1 MQGLVPT
8 IFLMIFIS
16 IASPSSCAI
25 TQVFDVVRY
34 GAFGNGKTDDS
45 QAFLRAWS
53 DVCKASRARG
63 IPTLVIPRGKVF
75 LLKPV
80 TFLGPCNSNIVIVLV
95 EGTIIAPQNTQEW
108 KDKSKWIQFSNIDG
122 LVINGDGHID
132 GQGYAWWKS
141 CFPNKESWGCKNRPT
156 ALHFN
161 KCNGLQLSELSH
173 LNSPR
178 NHISISSCDGV
189 HISHLNIFAPEE
201 SPNTDGIDISTS
213 RNIEIKNSV
222 IQTGDD
228 CVAINQGSSYIN
240 ISSVAC
246 GPGHGISIGSLGK
259 NGNYETVE
267 EVHVRDCNFTGTQNG
282 ARIKTWK
289 GGSGYARKIIFE
301 NIRVRNSQNPIIIDQ
316 NYDPFGRNAGSQK
329 AVKVSEVT
337 FKNVRGTAA
346 EELAI
351 DLICSQGMGCTN
363 ILLDNI
369 DIQSSIP
376 GKRTYSRCN
385 NVHGTARACNP
396 VVPCVAS
403 S

>member
-1 MQGLVPT
+1 M
-8 IFLMIFIS
+8 
-16 IASPSSCAI
+16 
-25 TQVFDVVRY
+25 
-34 GAFGNGKTDDS
+34 
-45 QAFLRAWS
+45 
-53 DVCKASRARG
+53 
-63 IPTLVIPRGKVF
+63 
-75 LLKPV
+75 
-80 TFLGPCNSNIVIVLV
+80 
-95 EGTIIAPQNTQEW
+95 
-108 KDKSKWIQFSNIDG
+108 DKSKWIQFSNIDG

-289 GGSGYARKIIFE
+289 GGSGYARKISFE

-329 AVKVSEVT
+329 AVKVSDVT

-351 DLICSQGMGCTN
+351 DLICSLGMGCTN